1 MLLCGVSRR
10 ADRDVL
16 YVKHVIVAKD
26 GTDYVRRGFRFQL
39 GARFVAETAGRAAD
53 HGLGWVAVHNHFGG
67 GAVAFS
73 SVDLASHERGYPA
86 LVQLTG
92 APVGALVINADCVAG
107 DIWTGRDRQP
117 VKSVRIVGGVQQARH
132 PAPLHEAET
141 AGDRFDRQA
150 RLIGDRGVGLLRRL
164 RVGLVGAGGA
174 GSQICQGV
182 AKLGVGRLLAI
193 DPDVVECS
201 NLPRIVGATNE
212 DIGEPKVDVAKRVA
226 EAADTEIAFTGLRAN
241 VTDPS
246 VAGQLAECDAIF
258 LAADSMQA
266 RHVVNAICTQYL
278 LPGFQ
283 VGAKATV
290 TEGSLDDVFVVSRRI
305 GPDAL
310 CMWCAG
316 LICATT
322 LQEESYSDHER
333 RAMAYVDG
341 VPQPSVFSLN
351 ALATSFALNDF
362 LFSFTGIAAEDTRA
376 FWFDALNREPMMER
390 RRSGRET
397 CRECGP
403 ATASRYGRGD
413 LARLPVELLEVE

>member
-1 MLLCGVSRR
+1 MG
-10 ADRDVL
+10 
-16 YVKHVIVAKD
+16 
-26 GTDYVRRGFRFQL
+26 
-39 GARFVAETAGRAAD
+39 
-53 HGLGWVAVHNHFGG
+53 N
-67 GAVAFS
+67 
-73 SVDLASHERGYPA
+73 
-86 LVQLTG
+86 
-92 APVGALVINADCVAG
+92 
-107 DIWTGRDRQP
+107 
-117 VKSVRIVGGVQQARH
+117 

-278 LPGFQ
+278 LPGVQ